1 MPLISYLLPL
11 TFYLIMKRILLAI
24 SLLVGG
30 VASAQQDLQEQI
42 NQLRAEIDQL
52 KATAP
57 APLPMPENEGE
68 QPIHKKFNMYF
79 NFQGSFDLEK
89 AKDKDMTAKF
99 YARQLRWEVRG
110 DITDRIFYRFRH
122 RLNKSN
128 VAASLD
134 NLATATDMLYAGFRL
149 DDKWTLTAGKLC
161 QAWGGFEFDLNPMNI
176 YEYSDFLQNM
186 DNFMLGAMITY
197 TPNQNHEFNF
207 QITDVRNDKF
217 ETLYGTATN
226 TIRASKA
233 PLTYIFNWN
242 GNLFDNLVQTRWG
255 GGLQSEADGYN
266 NWLLM
271 LGTKLN
277 LSKFQV
283 FFDYMMA
290 NEALDRL
297 NYTPLSANGKTATP
311 VKDAKYNSFILK
323 AEYQPVPHWNIFAQ
337 GMYETAKS
345 DLLNNELKS
354 IGYYAGVEYL
364 PFEKQDLRFF
374 LAYIG
379 RSQDNKNTNI
389 TKDTNRV
396 SLGLMYRIKAF

>member
-1 MPLISYLLPL
+1 MPLISYLLPFTSYLLPL

-24 SLLVGG
+24 SLLIGG

-52 KATAP
+52 KANP

-68 QPIHKKFNMYF
+68 QLIHKKFNMYF

-207 QITDVRNDKF
+207 QITEVRNDKF

-226 TIRASKA
+226 TISASKA
-233 PLTYIFNWN
+233 PLT
-242 GNLFDNLVQTRWG
+242 
-255 GGLQSEADGYN
+255 
-266 NWLLM
+266 
-271 LGTKLN
+271 
-277 LSKFQV
+277 
-283 FFDYMMA
+283 
-290 NEALDRL
+290 
-297 NYTPLSANGKTATP
+297 
-311 VKDAKYNSFILK
+311 
-323 AEYQPVPHWNIFAQ
+323 
-337 GMYETAKS
+337 
-345 DLLNNELKS
+345 
-354 IGYYAGVEYL
+354 
-364 PFEKQDLRFF
+364 
-374 LAYIG
+374 
-379 RSQDNKNTNI
+379 
-389 TKDTNRV
+389 
-396 SLGLMYRIKAF
+396 

>member
-1 MPLISYLLPL
+1 
-11 TFYLIMKRILLAI
+11 MKKILLAI

-30 VASAQQDLQEQI
+30 VATAQQDLQDQI

-57 APLPMPENEGE
+57 APLPMSQDEEEN
-68 QPIHKKFNMYF
+68 PIHKKFNMYF
-79 NFQGSFDLEK
+79 NFQSSFDLEK
-89 AKDKDMTAKF
+89 VKDQDMTAQFK
-99 YARQLRWEVRG
+99 ARQLRLEVRG

-128 VAASLD
+128 AGTSLD
-134 NLATATDMLYAGFRL
+134 NLAKATDMLYAGFRL
-149 DDKWTLTAGKLC
+149 DDKWTLTAGKMC

-176 YEYSDFLQNM
+176 YEYSDFIENM

-197 TPNQNHEFNF
+197 APNKNHEFNL
-207 QITDVRNDKF
+207 QITDVRNDSF

-226 TIRASKA
+226 TINASKA

-242 GNLFDNLVQTRWG
+242 GNLFDNLIQTRWG

-266 NWLLM
+266 NWMLM

-277 LSKFQV
+277 LPKFQV

-297 NYTPLSANGKTATP
+297 KYTPMSSTVL
-311 VKDAKYNSFILK
+311 VKDAKYNSFVLK
-323 AEYQPVPHWNIFAQ
+323 AEYQPAPHWNIFAQ
-337 GMYETAKS
+337 GLYETAKN
-345 DLLNNELKS
+345 DLTDNKMTG
-354 IGYYAGVEYL
+354 IGYFAGVEYL

-379 RSQDNKNTNI
+379 RSRENKLTNV
-389 TKDTNRV
+389 TTDTNRV
-396 SLGLMYRIKAF
+396 SIGLMYRIKAF

>member
-1 MPLISYLLPL
+1 
-11 TFYLIMKRILLAI
+11 MKRILLAI

-30 VASAQQDLQEQI
+30 VATAQQDLQDQI

-57 APLPMPENEGE
+57 APLPMSQDEEEN
-68 QPIHKKFNMYF
+68 PIHKKFNMYF
-79 NFQGSFDLEK
+79 NFQSSFDLEK
-89 AKDKDMTAKF
+89 VKDQDMTAQFK
-99 YARQLRWEVRG
+99 ARQLRLEVRG

-128 VAASLD
+128 AATSLD
-134 NLATATDMLYAGFRL
+134 NLAKATDMLYAGFRL
-149 DDKWTLTAGKLC
+149 DDKWALTAGKMC

-176 YEYSDFLQNM
+176 YEYSDFIENM

-197 TPNQNHEFNF
+197 APNKNHEFNL
-207 QITDVRNDKF
+207 QITDVRNDSF
-217 ETLYGTATN
+217 EALYGTATN
-226 TIRASKA
+226 TINASKA

-242 GNLFDNLVQTRWG
+242 GNLFDNLIQTRWG

-266 NWLLM
+266 NWMLM

-277 LSKFQV
+277 LPKFQV

-297 NYTPLSANGKTATP
+297 KYTPMSSTVL
-311 VKDAKYNSFILK
+311 VKDAKYNSFVLK
-323 AEYQPVPHWNIFAQ
+323 AEYQPIPQLNIFAQ
-337 GMYETAKS
+337 GLYETAKN
-345 DLLNNELKS
+345 DLTDNKMTG
-354 IGYYAGVEYL
+354 IGYFAGVEYL

-379 RSQDNKNTNI
+379 RSRENKLTNV
-389 TKDTNRV
+389 TTDTNRV
-396 SLGLMYRIKAF
+396 SIGLMYRIKAF

>member
-1 MPLISYLLPL
+1 
-11 TFYLIMKRILLAI
+11 MKKILLAV
-24 SLLVGG
+24 SLLIGG
-30 VASAQQDLQEQI
+30 IASAQQDLQNQI

-57 APLPMPENEGE
+57 APLPMSQDGEEN
-68 QPIHKKFNMYF
+68 PIHKKFNMYF
-79 NFQGSFDLEK
+79 NFQSSFDLEK
-89 AKDKDMTAKF
+89 VKDQDMTAQFK
-99 YARQLRWEVRG
+99 ARQLRLEVRG

-128 VAASLD
+128 AATSLD
-134 NLATATDMLYAGFRL
+134 NLAKATDMLYAGFRL
-149 DDKWTLTAGKLC
+149 DDKWALTAGKMC

-176 YEYSDFLQNM
+176 YEYSDFIENM

-197 TPNQNHEFNF
+197 APNKNHEFNL
-207 QITDVRNDKF
+207 QITDVRNDSF
-217 ETLYGTATN
+217 EALYGTATN
-226 TIRASKA
+226 TINASKA

-242 GNLFDNLVQTRWG
+242 GNLFDNLIQTRWG

-266 NWLLM
+266 NWMLM

-277 LSKFQV
+277 LPKFQV

-297 NYTPLSANGKTATP
+297 KYTPMSSTVL
-311 VKDAKYNSFILK
+311 VKDAKYNSFVLK
-323 AEYQPVPHWNIFAQ
+323 AEYQPIPQLNIFAQ
-337 GMYETAKS
+337 GLYETAKN
-345 DLLNNELKS
+345 DLTDNKMTG
-354 IGYYAGVEYL
+354 IGYFAGVEYL

-379 RSQDNKNTNI
+379 RSRENKLTNV
-389 TKDTNRV
+389 TTDTNRV
-396 SLGLMYRIKAF
+396 SIGLMYRIKAF

>member
-1 MPLISYLLPL
+1 
-11 TFYLIMKRILLAI
+11 MKRILLAI

-42 NQLRAEIDQL
+42 NQLRAEINQL

-68 QPIHKKFNMYF
+68 QLIHKKFNMYF

-128 VAASLD
+128 MAASLD

-149 DDKWTLTAGKLC
+149 DDKWTLTTGKLC

-226 TIRASKA
+226 TISASKA

-311 VKDAKYNSFILK
+311 VKDAKYNSFVLK

-345 DLLNNELKS
+345 DLPNNELKS

>member
-1 MPLISYLLPL
+1 
-11 TFYLIMKRILLAI
+11 MKKILLAV
-24 SLLVGG
+24 SLLIGG
-30 VASAQQDLQEQI
+30 IASAQQDLQNQI

-57 APLPMPENEGE
+57 APLPMSQDGEEN
-68 QPIHKKFNMYF
+68 PIHKKFNMYF
-79 NFQGSFDLEK
+79 NFQSSFDLEK
-89 AKDKDMTAKF
+89 VKDQDMTAQFK
-99 YARQLRWEVRG
+99 ARQLRLEVRG

-128 VAASLD
+128 AATSLD
-134 NLATATDMLYAGFRL
+134 NLAKATDMLYAGFRL
-149 DDKWTLTAGKLC
+149 DDKWALTAGKMC

-176 YEYSDFLQNM
+176 YEYSDFIENM

-197 TPNQNHEFNF
+197 APNKNHEFNL
-207 QITDVRNDKF
+207 QITDVRNDSF

-226 TIRASKA
+226 TINASKA

-242 GNLFDNLVQTRWG
+242 GNLFDNLIQTRWG

-266 NWLLM
+266 NWMLM

-277 LSKFQV
+277 LPKFQV

-297 NYTPLSANGKTATP
+297 KYTPMSSTVL
-311 VKDAKYNSFILK
+311 VKDAKYNSFVLK
-323 AEYQPVPHWNIFAQ
+323 AEYQPAPHWNIFAQ
-337 GMYETAKS
+337 GLYETAKN
-345 DLLNNELKS
+345 DLTDNKMTG
-354 IGYYAGVEYL
+354 IGYFAGVEYL

-379 RSQDNKNTNI
+379 RSRENKLTNV
-389 TKDTNRV
+389 TTDTNRV
-396 SLGLMYRIKAF
+396 SIGLMYRIKAF

>member
-1 MPLISYLLPL
+1 
-11 TFYLIMKRILLAI
+11 MKKILLAI

-30 VASAQQDLQEQI
+30 VATAQQDLQDQI

-57 APLPMPENEGE
+57 APLPMSQDEEEN
-68 QPIHKKFNMYF
+68 PIHKKFNMYF
-79 NFQGSFDLEK
+79 NFQSSFDLEK
-89 AKDKDMTAKF
+89 VKDQDMTAQFK
-99 YARQLRWEVRG
+99 ARQLRLEVRG

-128 VAASLD
+128 AATSLD
-134 NLATATDMLYAGFRL
+134 NLAKATDMLYAGFRL
-149 DDKWTLTAGKLC
+149 DDKWALTAGKMC

-176 YEYSDFLQNM
+176 YEYSDFIENM

-197 TPNQNHEFNF
+197 APNKNHEFNL
-207 QITDVRNDKF
+207 QITDVRNDSF
-217 ETLYGTATN
+217 EALYGTATN
-226 TIRASKA
+226 TINASKA

-242 GNLFDNLVQTRWG
+242 GNLFDNLIQTRWG

-266 NWLLM
+266 NWMLM

-277 LSKFQV
+277 LPKFQV

-290 NEALDRL
+290 NEQLDRL
-297 NYTPLSANGKTATP
+297 KYTPMSSTVL
-311 VKDAKYNSFILK
+311 VKDAKYNSFVLK
-323 AEYQPVPHWNIFAQ
+323 AEYQPIPQLNIFAQ
-337 GMYETAKS
+337 GLYETAKN
-345 DLLNNELKS
+345 DLTDNKMTG
-354 IGYYAGVEYL
+354 IGYFAGVEYL

-379 RSQDNKNTNI
+379 RSRENKLTNV
-389 TKDTNRV
+389 TTDTNRV
-396 SLGLMYRIKAF
+396 SIGLMYRIKAF

>member
-1 MPLISYLLPL
+1 
-11 TFYLIMKRILLAI
+11 MKKILLAI

-30 VASAQQDLQEQI
+30 VATAQQDLQDQI

-57 APLPMPENEGE
+57 APLPMSQDGEEN
-68 QPIHKKFNMYF
+68 PIHKKFNMYF
-79 NFQGSFDLEK
+79 NFQSSFDLEK
-89 AKDKDMTAKF
+89 VKDQDMTAQFK
-99 YARQLRWEVRG
+99 ARQLRLEVRG

-128 VAASLD
+128 AATSLD
-134 NLATATDMLYAGFRL
+134 NLAKATDMLYAGFRL
-149 DDKWTLTAGKLC
+149 DDKWALTAGKMC

-176 YEYSDFLQNM
+176 YEYSDFVDHM

-197 TPNQNHEFNF
+197 APNKNHEFNF
-207 QITDVRNDKF
+207 QITDVRNDSF
-217 ETLYGTATN
+217 EKLYGTATN
-226 TIRASKA
+226 TINASKA

-242 GNLFDNLVQTRWG
+242 GNLFDNLIQTRWG

-266 NWLLM
+266 NWMLM

-277 LSKFQV
+277 LPKFQV

-297 NYTPLSANGKTATP
+297 KYTPMSSTVL
-311 VKDAKYNSFILK
+311 VKDAKYNSFVLK
-323 AEYQPVPHWNIFAQ
+323 AEYQPAPHWNIFAQ
-337 GMYETAKS
+337 GLYETAKN
-345 DLLNNELKS
+345 DLTDNKMTG
-354 IGYYAGVEYL
+354 IGYFAGVEYL

-379 RSQDNKNTNI
+379 RSRENKLTNV
-389 TKDTNRV
+389 TTDTNRV
-396 SLGLMYRIKAF
+396 SIGLMYRIKAF

>member
-1 MPLISYLLPL
+1 
-11 TFYLIMKRILLAI
+11 MKKILLAV
-24 SLLVGG
+24 SLLIGG
-30 VASAQQDLQEQI
+30 IASAQQDLQNQI

-57 APLPMPENEGE
+57 APLPMSQDGE
-68 QPIHKKFNMYF
+68 EHPIHKKFNMYF
-79 NFQGSFDLEK
+79 NFQGSFDVEK
-89 AKDKDMTAKF
+89 AKDQDMTAKF

-128 VAASLD
+128 ARASLD
-134 NLATATDMLYAGFRL
+134 NLAKATDMLYAGFRL
-149 DDKWTLTAGKLC
+149 DDKWTLTAGKMC

-176 YEYSDFLQNM
+176 YEYSDFLENM

-197 TPNQNHEFNF
+197 APNENHEFNF

-217 ETLYGTATN
+217 ADIYGTTSP
-226 TIRASKA
+226 TISESKA

-242 GNLFDNLVQTRWG
+242 GNLFDNLIQTRWG

-277 LSKFQV
+277 LPKFQV

-290 NEALDRL
+290 NEQLDRL
-297 NYTPLSANGKTATP
+297 KYTPKSGTTL
-311 VKDAKYNSFILK
+311 VKDAKYNSFVLK

-345 DLLNNELKS
+345 DLPNNELKG
-354 IGYYAGVEYL
+354 IGYFAGIEYL

-379 RSQDNKNTNI
+379 RSREKDNI
-389 TKDTNRV
+389 TDNTNRV

>member
-1 MPLISYLLPL
+1 
-11 TFYLIMKRILLAI
+11 MKKILLAI

-30 VASAQQDLQEQI
+30 VATAQQDLQDQI

-57 APLPMPENEGE
+57 APLPMSQDGEEN
-68 QPIHKKFNMYF
+68 PIHKKFNMYF
-79 NFQGSFDLEK
+79 NFQSSFDLEK
-89 AKDKDMTAKF
+89 VKDQDMTAQFK
-99 YARQLRWEVRG
+99 ARQLRLEVRG

-128 VAASLD
+128 AATSLD
-134 NLATATDMLYAGFRL
+134 NLAKATDMLYAGFRL
-149 DDKWTLTAGKLC
+149 DDKWTLTAGKMC

-176 YEYSDFLQNM
+176 YEYSDFIENM

-197 TPNQNHEFNF
+197 APNKNHEFNL
-207 QITDVRNDKF
+207 QITDVRNDSF

-226 TIRASKA
+226 TINASKA

-242 GNLFDNLVQTRWG
+242 GNLFDNLIQTRWG

-266 NWLLM
+266 NWMLM

-277 LSKFQV
+277 LPKFQV

-297 NYTPLSANGKTATP
+297 KYTPMSSTVL
-311 VKDAKYNSFILK
+311 VKDAKYNSFVLK
-323 AEYQPVPHWNIFAQ
+323 AEYQPAPHWNIFAQ
-337 GMYETAKS
+337 GLYETAKN
-345 DLLNNELKS
+345 DLTDNKMTG
-354 IGYYAGVEYL
+354 IGYFAGVEYL

-379 RSQDNKNTNI
+379 RSRENKLTNV
-389 TKDTNRV
+389 TTDTNRV
-396 SLGLMYRIKAF
+396 SIGLMYRIKAF

>member
-1 MPLISYLLPL
+1 M
-11 TFYLIMKRILLAI
+11 

-30 VASAQQDLQEQI
+30 LATAQQDLQDQI

-57 APLPMPENEGE
+57 APLPMSQDGEEN
-68 QPIHKKFNMYF
+68 PIHKKFNMYF
-79 NFQGSFDLEK
+79 NFQSSFDLEK
-89 AKDKDMTAKF
+89 VKDQDMTAQFK
-99 YARQLRWEVRG
+99 ARQLRLEVRG

-128 VAASLD
+128 AATSLD
-134 NLATATDMLYAGFRL
+134 NLAKATDMLYAGFRL
-149 DDKWTLTAGKLC
+149 DDKWALTAGKMC

-176 YEYSDFLQNM
+176 YEYSDFIENM

-197 TPNQNHEFNF
+197 APNKNHEFNL
-207 QITDVRNDKF
+207 QITDVRNDSF

-226 TIRASKA
+226 TINASKA

-242 GNLFDNLVQTRWG
+242 GNLFDNLIQTRWG

-266 NWLLM
+266 NWMLM

-277 LSKFQV
+277 LPKFQV

-297 NYTPLSANGKTATP
+297 KYTPMSSTVL
-311 VKDAKYNSFILK
+311 VKDAKYNSFVLK
-323 AEYQPVPHWNIFAQ
+323 AEYQPAPHWNIFAQ
-337 GMYETAKS
+337 GLYETAKN
-345 DLLNNELKS
+345 DLTDNKMTG
-354 IGYYAGVEYL
+354 IGYFAGVEYL

-379 RSQDNKNTNI
+379 RSRENKLTNV
-389 TKDTNRV
+389 TTDTNRV
-396 SLGLMYRIKAF
+396 SIGLMYRIKAF

>member
-1 MPLISYLLPL
+1 
-11 TFYLIMKRILLAI
+11 MKKILLAV
-24 SLLVGG
+24 SLLIGG
-30 VASAQQDLQEQI
+30 IASAQQDLQNQI

-57 APLPMPENEGE
+57 APLSMPENEGE

-79 NFQGSFDLEK
+79 NFQGSFDVEK
-89 AKDKDMTAKF
+89 AKDQDMTAKF

-128 VAASLD
+128 ARASLD
-134 NLATATDMLYAGFRL
+134 NLAKATDMLYAGFRL
-149 DDKWTLTAGKLC
+149 DDKWTLTAGKMC

-176 YEYSDFLQNM
+176 YEYSDFLENM

-197 TPNQNHEFNF
+197 APNENHEFNF

-217 ETLYGTATN
+217 ADIYGTTSP
-226 TIRASKA
+226 TISESKA

-242 GNLFDNLVQTRWG
+242 GNLFDNLIQTRWG

-277 LSKFQV
+277 LPKFQV

-290 NEALDRL
+290 NEQLDRL
-297 NYTPLSANGKTATP
+297 KYTPMSGTTL
-311 VKDAKYNSFILK
+311 VKDAKYNSFVLK

-345 DLLNNELKS
+345 DLPNNELKS

-379 RSQDNKNTNI
+379 RSREKNNVTDN
-389 TKDTNRV
+389 TNRV

>member
-1 MPLISYLLPL
+1 
-11 TFYLIMKRILLAI
+11 MKKILLAI

-30 VASAQQDLQEQI
+30 VATAQQDLQDQI

-52 KATAP
+52 KATAL
-57 APLPMPENEGE
+57 APLPMPQDEEEN
-68 QPIHKKFNMYF
+68 PIHKKFNMYF
-79 NFQGSFDLEK
+79 NFQSSFDLEK
-89 AKDKDMTAKF
+89 VKDQDMTAQFK
-99 YARQLRWEVRG
+99 ARQLRLEVRG

-128 VAASLD
+128 AATSLD
-134 NLATATDMLYAGFRL
+134 NLAKATDMLYAGFRL
-149 DDKWTLTAGKLC
+149 DDKWALTAGKMC

-176 YEYSDFLQNM
+176 YEYSDFIENM

-197 TPNQNHEFNF
+197 APNKNHEFNL

-217 ETLYGTATN
+217 ADIYGTTSP
-226 TIRASKA
+226 TVISASKA

-242 GNLFDNLVQTRWG
+242 GNLFDNLIQTRWG

-266 NWLLM
+266 NWMLM

-277 LSKFQV
+277 LPKFQV

-297 NYTPLSANGKTATP
+297 KYTPMSSTVL
-311 VKDAKYNSFILK
+311 VKDAKYNSFVLK
-323 AEYQPVPHWNIFAQ
+323 AEYQPIPQLNIFAQ
-337 GMYETAKS
+337 GLYETAKN
-345 DLLNNELKS
+345 DLTDNKMTG
-354 IGYYAGVEYL
+354 IGYFAGVEYL

-379 RSQDNKNTNI
+379 RSRENKLTNV
-389 TKDTNRV
+389 TTDTNRV
-396 SLGLMYRIKAF
+396 SIGLMYRIKAF

>member
-1 MPLISYLLPL
+1 
-11 TFYLIMKRILLAI
+11 MKKILLAV
-24 SLLVGG
+24 SLLIGG
-30 VASAQQDLQEQI
+30 IASAQQDLQNQI

-57 APLPMPENEGE
+57 APLPMSQDGEEN
-68 QPIHKKFNMYF
+68 PIHKKFNMYF
-79 NFQGSFDLEK
+79 NFQGSFDVEK
-89 AKDKDMTAKF
+89 AKDQDMTAKF

-110 DITDRIFYRFRH
+110 DITDRIFYRFCH

-128 VAASLD
+128 ARASLD
-134 NLATATDMLYAGFRL
+134 NLAKATDMLYAGFRL
-149 DDKWTLTAGKLC
+149 DDKWTLTAGKMC

-176 YEYSDFLQNM
+176 YEYSDFIENM

-197 TPNQNHEFNF
+197 APNKNHEFNL
-207 QITDVRNDKF
+207 QITDVRNDSF

-226 TIRASKA
+226 TINASKA

-242 GNLFDNLVQTRWG
+242 GNLFDNLIQTRWG

-266 NWLLM
+266 NWMLM

-277 LSKFQV
+277 LPKFQV

-297 NYTPLSANGKTATP
+297 KYTPMSSTVL
-311 VKDAKYNSFILK
+311 VKDAKYNSFVLK
-323 AEYQPVPHWNIFAQ
+323 AEYQPIPQLNIFAQ
-337 GMYETAKS
+337 GLYETAKN
-345 DLLNNELKS
+345 DLTDNKMTG
-354 IGYYAGVEYL
+354 IGYFAGVEYL

-379 RSQDNKNTNI
+379 RSRENKLTNV
-389 TKDTNRV
+389 TTDTNRV
-396 SLGLMYRIKAF
+396 SIGLMYRIKAF

>member
-1 MPLISYLLPL
+1 
-11 TFYLIMKRILLAI
+11 MKKILLAI

-30 VASAQQDLQEQI
+30 VATAQQDLQDQI

-57 APLPMPENEGE
+57 APLPMSQDGEEN
-68 QPIHKKFNMYF
+68 PIHKKFNMYF
-79 NFQGSFDLEK
+79 NFQSSFDLEK
-89 AKDKDMTAKF
+89 VKDQDMTAQFK
-99 YARQLRWEVRG
+99 ARQLRLEVRG

-128 VAASLD
+128 AATSLD
-134 NLATATDMLYAGFRL
+134 NLAKATDMLYAGFRL
-149 DDKWTLTAGKLC
+149 DDKWALTAGKMC

-176 YEYSDFLQNM
+176 YEYSDFIENM

-197 TPNQNHEFNF
+197 APNKNHEFNL
-207 QITDVRNDKF
+207 QITDVRNDSF

-226 TIRASKA
+226 TINASKA

-242 GNLFDNLVQTRWG
+242 GNLFDNLIQTRWG

-266 NWLLM
+266 NWMLM

-277 LSKFQV
+277 LPKFQV

-290 NEALDRL
+290 NEQLDRL
-297 NYTPLSANGKTATP
+297 KYTPMSSTVL
-311 VKDAKYNSFILK
+311 VKDAKYNSFVLK
-323 AEYQPVPHWNIFAQ
+323 AEYQPIPQLNIFAQ
-337 GMYETAKS
+337 GLYETAKN
-345 DLLNNELKS
+345 DLTDNKMTG
-354 IGYYAGVEYL
+354 IGYFAGVEYL

-379 RSQDNKNTNI
+379 RSRENKLTNV
-389 TKDTNRV
+389 TTDTNRV
-396 SLGLMYRIKAF
+396 SIGLMYRIKAF

>member
-1 MPLISYLLPL
+1 
-11 TFYLIMKRILLAI
+11 MKKILLAV
-24 SLLVGG
+24 SLLIGG
-30 VASAQQDLQEQI
+30 VATAQQDLQDQI

-57 APLPMPENEGE
+57 APLPMSQDGEEN
-68 QPIHKKFNMYF
+68 PIHKKFNMYF
-79 NFQGSFDLEK
+79 NFQSSFDLEK
-89 AKDKDMTAKF
+89 VKDQDMTAQFK
-99 YARQLRWEVRG
+99 ARQLRLEVRG

-128 VAASLD
+128 AGTSLD
-134 NLATATDMLYAGFRL
+134 NLAKATDMLYAGFRL
-149 DDKWTLTAGKLC
+149 DDKWTLTAGKMC

-176 YEYSDFLQNM
+176 YEYSDFIENM

-197 TPNQNHEFNF
+197 APNKNHEFNL
-207 QITDVRNDKF
+207 QITDVRNDSF

-226 TIRASKA
+226 TINASKA

-242 GNLFDNLVQTRWG
+242 GNLFDNLIQTRWG

-266 NWLLM
+266 NWMLM

-277 LSKFQV
+277 LPKFQV

-297 NYTPLSANGKTATP
+297 KYTPMSSTVL
-311 VKDAKYNSFILK
+311 VKDAKYNSFVLK
-323 AEYQPVPHWNIFAQ
+323 AEYQPIPQLNIFAQ
-337 GMYETAKS
+337 GLYETAKN
-345 DLLNNELKS
+345 DLTDNKMTG
-354 IGYYAGVEYL
+354 IGYFAGVEYL

-379 RSQDNKNTNI
+379 RSRENKLTNV
-389 TKDTNRV
+389 TTDTNRV
-396 SLGLMYRIKAF
+396 SIGLMYRIKAF

>member
-1 MPLISYLLPL
+1 
-11 TFYLIMKRILLAI
+11 MKKILLAV
-24 SLLVGG
+24 SLLIGG
-30 VASAQQDLQEQI
+30 IASAQQDLQNQI

-57 APLPMPENEGE
+57 APLFMPENEGE

-79 NFQGSFDLEK
+79 NFQGSFDVEK
-89 AKDKDMTAKF
+89 AKDQDMTAKF

-128 VAASLD
+128 ARASLD
-134 NLATATDMLYAGFRL
+134 NLAKATDMLYAGFRL
-149 DDKWTLTAGKLC
+149 DDKWTLTAGKMC

-176 YEYSDFLQNM
+176 YEYSDFLENM

-197 TPNQNHEFNF
+197 APNENHEFNF

-217 ETLYGTATN
+217 ADIYGTTSP
-226 TIRASKA
+226 TISESKA

-242 GNLFDNLVQTRWG
+242 GNLFDNLIQTRWG

-277 LSKFQV
+277 LPKFQV

-290 NEALDRL
+290 NEQLDRL
-297 NYTPLSANGKTATP
+297 KYTPMSGTTL
-311 VKDAKYNSFILK
+311 VKDTKYNSFVLK

-345 DLLNNELKS
+345 DLPNNELKS

-379 RSQDNKNTNI
+379 RSREKNNVTDN
-389 TKDTNRV
+389 TNRV
-396 SLGLMYRIKAF
+396 NLGLMYRIKAF

>member
-1 MPLISYLLPL
+1 
-11 TFYLIMKRILLAI
+11 MKKILLAVSFLI
-24 SLLVGG
+24 GG
-30 VASAQQDLQEQI
+30 IASAQQDLQNQI

-57 APLPMPENEGE
+57 APLFMPENEGE

-79 NFQGSFDLEK
+79 NFQGSFDVEK
-89 AKDKDMTAKF
+89 AKDQDMTAKF

-128 VAASLD
+128 ARASLD
-134 NLATATDMLYAGFRL
+134 NLAKATDMLYAGFRL
-149 DDKWTLTAGKLC
+149 DDKWTLTAGKMC

-176 YEYSDFLQNM
+176 YEYSDFLENM

-197 TPNQNHEFNF
+197 APNENHEFNF

-217 ETLYGTATN
+217 ADIYGTTSP
-226 TIRASKA
+226 TISESKA

-242 GNLFDNLVQTRWG
+242 GNLFDNLIQTRWG

-277 LSKFQV
+277 LPKFQV

-290 NEALDRL
+290 NEQLDRL
-297 NYTPLSANGKTATP
+297 KYTPMSGTTL
-311 VKDAKYNSFILK
+311 VKDAKYNSFVLK

-345 DLLNNELKS
+345 DLPNNELKS

-379 RSQDNKNTNI
+379 RSREVNSVTNNI
-389 TKDTNRV
+389 NRV

>member
-1 MPLISYLLPL
+1 
-11 TFYLIMKRILLAI
+11 MKKILLAI

-30 VASAQQDLQEQI
+30 VATAQQDLQDQI

-57 APLPMPENEGE
+57 APLPMPQDGEEN
-68 QPIHKKFNMYF
+68 PIHKKFNMYF
-79 NFQGSFDLEK
+79 NFQSSFDLEK
-89 AKDKDMTAKF
+89 VKDQDMTAQFK
-99 YARQLRWEVRG
+99 ARQLRLEVRG

-128 VAASLD
+128 AATSLD
-134 NLATATDMLYAGFRL
+134 NLAKATDMLYAGFRL
-149 DDKWTLTAGKLC
+149 DDKWTLTAGKMC

-176 YEYSDFLQNM
+176 YEYSDFIENM

-197 TPNQNHEFNF
+197 APNKNHEFNL

-217 ETLYGTATN
+217 ADIYGTTSP
-226 TIRASKA
+226 TVISASKA

-242 GNLFDNLVQTRWG
+242 GNLFDNLIQTRWG

-266 NWLLM
+266 NWMLM

-277 LSKFQV
+277 LPKFQV

-297 NYTPLSANGKTATP
+297 KYTPMSSTVL
-311 VKDAKYNSFILK
+311 VKDAKYNSFVLK
-323 AEYQPVPHWNIFAQ
+323 AEYQPIPQLNIFAQ
-337 GMYETAKS
+337 GLYETAKN
-345 DLLNNELKS
+345 DLTDNKMTG
-354 IGYYAGVEYL
+354 IGYFAGVEYL

-379 RSQDNKNTNI
+379 RSRENKLTNV
-389 TKDTNRV
+389 TTDTNRV
-396 SLGLMYRIKAF
+396 SIGLMYRIKAF

>member
-1 MPLISYLLPL
+1 
-11 TFYLIMKRILLAI
+11 MKKILLAV
-24 SLLVGG
+24 SLLIGG
-30 VASAQQDLQEQI
+30 IASAQQDLQNQI

-57 APLPMPENEGE
+57 APLPMSQDGEEN
-68 QPIHKKFNMYF
+68 PIHKKFNMYF
-79 NFQGSFDLEK
+79 NFQGSFDVEK
-89 AKDKDMTAKF
+89 AKDQDMTAKF

-128 VAASLD
+128 ARASLD
-134 NLATATDMLYAGFRL
+134 NLAKATDMLYAGFRL
-149 DDKWTLTAGKLC
+149 DDKWTLTAGKMC

-176 YEYSDFLQNM
+176 YEYSDFLENM

-197 TPNQNHEFNF
+197 APNKNHEFNL
-207 QITDVRNDKF
+207 QITDVRNDSF

-226 TIRASKA
+226 TINASKA

-242 GNLFDNLVQTRWG
+242 GNLFDNLIQTRWG

-266 NWLLM
+266 NWMLM

-277 LSKFQV
+277 LPKFQV

-297 NYTPLSANGKTATP
+297 KYTPMSSTVL
-311 VKDAKYNSFILK
+311 VKDAKYNSFVLK
-323 AEYQPVPHWNIFAQ
+323 AEYQPAPHWNIFAQ
-337 GMYETAKS
+337 GLYETAKN
-345 DLLNNELKS
+345 DLTDNKMTG
-354 IGYYAGVEYL
+354 IGYFAGVEYL

-379 RSQDNKNTNI
+379 RSRENKLTNV
-389 TKDTNRV
+389 TTDTNRV
-396 SLGLMYRIKAF
+396 SIGLMYRIKAF

>member
-1 MPLISYLLPL
+1 
-11 TFYLIMKRILLAI
+11 MKKILLAI

-30 VASAQQDLQEQI
+30 VATAQQDLQDQI

-57 APLPMPENEGE
+57 APLPMSQDGEEN
-68 QPIHKKFNMYF
+68 PIHKKFNMYF
-79 NFQGSFDLEK
+79 NFQSSFDLEK
-89 AKDKDMTAKF
+89 VKDQDMTAQFK
-99 YARQLRWEVRG
+99 ARQLRLEVRG

-128 VAASLD
+128 AGTSLD
-134 NLATATDMLYAGFRL
+134 NLAKATDMLYAGFRL
-149 DDKWTLTAGKLC
+149 DDKWTLTAGKMC

-176 YEYSDFLQNM
+176 YEYSDFIENM

-197 TPNQNHEFNF
+197 APNKNHEFNL
-207 QITDVRNDKF
+207 QITDVRNDSF

-226 TIRASKA
+226 TINASKA

-242 GNLFDNLVQTRWG
+242 GNLFDNLIQTRWG

-266 NWLLM
+266 NWMLM

-277 LSKFQV
+277 LPKFQV

-290 NEALDRL
+290 NEQLDRL
-297 NYTPLSANGKTATP
+297 KYTPMSSTVL
-311 VKDAKYNSFILK
+311 VKDAKYNSFVLK
-323 AEYQPVPHWNIFAQ
+323 AEYQPIPQLNIFAQ
-337 GMYETAKS
+337 GLYETAKN
-345 DLLNNELKS
+345 DLTDNKMTG
-354 IGYYAGVEYL
+354 IGYFAGVEYL

-379 RSQDNKNTNI
+379 RSRENKLTNV
-389 TKDTNRV
+389 TTDTNRV
-396 SLGLMYRIKAF
+396 SIGLMYRIKAF

>member
-1 MPLISYLLPL
+1 M
-11 TFYLIMKRILLAI
+11 

-30 VASAQQDLQEQI
+30 VATAQQDLQDQI

-57 APLPMPENEGE
+57 APLPMSQDGEEN
-68 QPIHKKFNMYF
+68 PIHKKFNMYF
-79 NFQGSFDLEK
+79 NFQGSFDVEK
-89 AKDKDMTAKF
+89 AKDQDMTAKF

-128 VAASLD
+128 ARASLD
-134 NLATATDMLYAGFRL
+134 NLAKATDMLYAGFRL
-149 DDKWTLTAGKLC
+149 DDKWTLTAGKMC

-176 YEYSDFLQNM
+176 YEYSDFIENM

-197 TPNQNHEFNF
+197 APNKNHEFNL
-207 QITDVRNDKF
+207 QITDVRNDSF

-226 TIRASKA
+226 TINASKA

-242 GNLFDNLVQTRWG
+242 GNLFDNLIQTRWG

-266 NWLLM
+266 NWMLM

-277 LSKFQV
+277 LPKFQV

-297 NYTPLSANGKTATP
+297 KYTPMSSTVL
-311 VKDAKYNSFILK
+311 VKDAKYNSFVLK
-323 AEYQPVPHWNIFAQ
+323 AEYQPIPQLNIFAQ
-337 GMYETAKS
+337 GLYETAKN
-345 DLLNNELKS
+345 DLTDNKMTG
-354 IGYYAGVEYL
+354 IGYFAGVEYL

-379 RSQDNKNTNI
+379 RAYDYEHQPLSPMLDK
-389 TKDTNRV
+389 NRV
-396 SLGLMYRIKAF
+396 SIGLMYRIKAF